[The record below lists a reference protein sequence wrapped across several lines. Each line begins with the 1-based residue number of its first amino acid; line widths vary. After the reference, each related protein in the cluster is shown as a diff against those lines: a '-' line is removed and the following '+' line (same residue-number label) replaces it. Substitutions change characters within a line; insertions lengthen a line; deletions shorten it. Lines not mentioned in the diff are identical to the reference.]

1 LLIDF
6 QQLYYKLFLESYYYP
21 CTTII
26 SSFWNII
33 IVTTILY
40 FKFSYNTGLET
51 SMKES
56 KYKYKVA
63 GWLQEIARN
72 NFSFEIIYIT
82 ISLNKNDMLVSDY
95 LNYREHFSVIK
106 TQFSQL
112 IIFKII
118 ITASLL
124 SIGGYLVLSNK

>member
-1 LLIDF
+1 
-6 QQLYYKLFLESYYYP
+6 
-21 CTTII
+21 
-26 SSFWNII
+26 
-33 IVTTILY
+33 
-40 FKFSYNTGLET
+40 
-51 SMKES
+51 MKES

-124 SIGGYLVLSNK
+124 SIGGYLVLSQQMNIGQFVAAEIIILLVINSVEKIVIGLETL